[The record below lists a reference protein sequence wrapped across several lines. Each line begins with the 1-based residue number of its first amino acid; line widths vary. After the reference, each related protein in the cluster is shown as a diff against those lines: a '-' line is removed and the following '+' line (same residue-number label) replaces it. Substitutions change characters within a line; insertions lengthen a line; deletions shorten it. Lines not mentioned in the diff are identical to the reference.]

1 MLESCSCRELS
12 RRRPKHGD
20 PMREGWPTPCGPL
33 PRPPCA
39 ALRRSVHRHKLPWPP
54 LQSLGIRPHCLQK
67 LFIKCRSRQQQEERQ
82 EVTETPETS
91 PRAAFASRNSRSFSG
106 GRLTRSFSSLDILGR
121 GKNLEELENFLGQV
135 PLFRCLPRS
144 KLTLLA
150 EAGQKKK
157 YVTGA
162 IVIQAGEEGDCFY
175 IIQHGEAEVVKEG
188 SEEQEDEEELLV
200 VLSKGDFFGERAL
213 LTKDVRAATV
223 RAGSPLSL
231 IEISREVFES
241 MGLRE
246 DLDFRGRNAIRVEGH
261 QTVKTKAATPKSQA
275 DRKFI
280 LDALAGNENISQF
293 LNVYSMPQLSSPAW
307 REDIT
312 VGEEV
317 IRQGDSKADFCYIIQ
332 SGEFAVI
339 IHGKVVGHLS
349 KGNCFGELSLLYS
362 APRTATI
369 KATKNSS
376 IWVLPRGWLKTA
388 AQESAAHAAK
398 KRLVFLNHAPVLD
411 MLLQDEK
418 RLLAPMLSECHMKQ
432 KEEIVGFGEEEA
444 SLYILIDGSA
454 RILEDDLNVIV
465 TAGFSPSELKIHTFC
480 EKALCGP
487 GHASPRSV
495 KITSPTATCY
505 KLDGVA
511 FAATFGSYLDIVNQ
525 SKRGFDFIGLE
536 SQTRGHSVDTS
547 TLLSLRKKD
556 LRKIAPLRNGQFGGL
571 ELWQQT
577 RTGEPY
583 MVKSVSK
590 GYVVEQALQ
599 ERVLQ
604 ERDAMLLFDHPFII
618 KLLQT
623 FSGEQNVYFLM
634 ETALGGDL
642 HSVYLTNALHG
653 SNRHALFYAA
663 CILLALEHIHSRKVA
678 YRDLKPENVFLS
690 SIGFVKLVNFG
701 LAKVVNGRTYTIVGT
716 PEYLAPEI
724 IGAFGHNHAVDW
736 WAFGIFIFECLSG
749 KTPFED
755 TNPMQA
761 FGKAMAGIEKIPSFP
776 SKVNPAAERLIR
788 ALLKREPGRRLP
800 MKGVAN
806 VKQADWF
813 VGFDWRQLTRHEMV
827 PPFQPSLQS
836 NLDTGNFNKEEVLAA
851 PSAPFV
857 DDNSGWDRNFPIWG
871 VQPGLA
877 NTAWA
882 PAVSQTDQKP
892 LQEALGSEATVKALH
907 LSPQDSASTAWAWS
921 SSR

>member
-1 MLESCSCRELS
+1 MGA
-12 RRRPKHGD
+12 KG
-20 PMREGWPTPCGPL
+20 
-33 PRPPCA
+33 
-39 ALRRSVHRHKLPWPP
+39 
-54 LQSLGIRPHCLQK
+54 
-67 LFIKCRSRQQQEERQ
+67 SRQQQEERQ
-82 EVTETPETS
+82 QVTETPETS

-121 GKNLEELENFLGQV
+121 GKNQEELENFLGQV

-162 IVIQAGEEGDCFY
+162 VVIEEGEEGDCFY
-175 IIQHGEAEVVKEG
+175 IIQHGEAEVVKAG
-188 SEEQEDEEELLV
+188 SEEQEDDEELLV

-261 QTVKTKAATPKSQA
+261 QTVKTKPATPKSQA

-317 IRQGDSKADFCYIIQ
+317 IRQGDSTADFCYIIQ

-339 IHGKVVGHLS
+339 IDGKVVGHLS

-369 KATKNSS
+369 KATKNST

-444 SLYILIDGSA
+444 SLYIMTDGSA

-465 TAGFSPSELKIHTFC
+465 TAGFSPSELQVHTFC

-556 LRKIAPLRNGQFGGL
+556 LRKIAALRNGQFGGL

-604 ERDAMLLFDHPFII
+604 ERDTMLLFDHPFII

-653 SNRHALFYAA
+653 SNRHAQFYAA
-663 CILLALEHIHSRKVA
+663 GILLALEHIHSRKVA

-690 SIGFVKLVNFG
+690 ANGFVKLVNFG

-755 TNPMQA
+755 TNPMQT

-776 SKVNPAAERLIR
+776 SKVNPAAERFIR

-813 VGFDWRQLTRHEMV
+813 VGFDWRQLTRHETV

-836 NLDTGNFNKEEVLAA
+836 NLDTSNFNKEEMFTA
-851 PSAPFV
+851 PSAIP
-857 DDNSGWDRNFPIWG
+857 RP
-871 VQPGLA
+871 
-877 NTAWA
+877 
-882 PAVSQTDQKP
+882 
-892 LQEALGSEATVKALH
+892 H
-907 LSPQDSASTAWAWS
+907 WS
-921 SSR
+921 SRAFSGLSLPWRSSSSPLWPSLFWALRSPTQTSSPTTLFQAPSCAARTT